1 MEDLKIEAG
10 KSINE
15 MRRLLDENP
24 NGFDAETSQEFDRVE
39 AAHDSAVRALE
50 AEKRLATKSVEIP
63 AEEARGLALAGGS
76 DVVLD
81 DTDGD
86 VEVARPEST
95 PAYRAAFM
103 KFLRNPEVRATQ
115 LNKGTSSAGGY
126 LVPEQWGN
134 QVIESMVAESPL
146 FGLAKSYV
154 TSNGQKLH
162 IPVVNYVSTPLQSP
176 NLATAKVDEGT
187 TAGTSTYT
195 ETEDTFTE
203 VAFGATKFGTVTVVS
218 DELIRDSLFP
228 VDELIRQQAAKALA
242 YKAGGFVAAGTGSS
256 QPQGINQAATVLQAA
271 SGNTTSVVAAD
282 LIALQHKIG
291 VPYRANAQWVVSDS
305 AYQAIRSL
313 KDTNNRYLLQWDYAA
328 GAPATLLG
336 KPISVDPYLPAL
348 AASAKH
354 TVYGDINAGFGIR
367 RVAGVNIRVLFEQY
381 ALQGGVGYRID
392 MSLDSR
398 LLDSAALAVYQ
409 NSAS

>member
-162 IPVVNYVSTPLQSP
+162 ISVVNYVSTPLQSP
-176 NLATAKVDEGT
+176 NLATAKVDEDT
-187 TAGTSTYT
+187 TSGPNTYT

-203 VAFGATKFGTVTVVS
+203 VAFGATKFGTVTVVA
-218 DELIRDSLFP
+218 DELIRDSLVP

>member
-10 KSINE
+10 KSFNE

-24 NGFDAETSQEFDRVE
+24 NGFNAETSQEFDRVE
-39 AAHDSAVRALE
+39 AAHDAAVRALE
-50 AEKRLATKSVEIP
+50 AEKRLAAKSVEIP
-63 AEEARGLALAGGS
+63 ADEARNLALAGG
-76 DVVLD
+76 DEVVLD
-81 DTDGD
+81 DENGD

-95 PAYRAAFM
+95 EAYRSAFM

-115 LNKGTSSAGGY
+115 LNKGTTSAGGY

-134 QVIESMVAESPL
+134 QVIESLVAESPL
-146 FGLAKSYV
+146 FGLAKSFV
-154 TSNGQKLH
+154 TSSGQKLH
-162 IPVVNYVSTPLQSP
+162 IPVVNYQSTPLQAP
-176 NLATAKVDEGT
+176 NLSAAAVSEGT
-187 TAGTSTYT
+187 TSGTSTYT

-203 VAFGATKFGTVTVVS
+203 VAFSSYKFGTVTVVS

-242 YKAGGFVAAGTGSS
+242 YKSGSYVAAGTGSS
-256 QPQGINQAATVLQAA
+256 QPQGINQASTVLQAA
-271 SGNTTSVVAAD
+271 TGNSTKVVADD
-282 LIALQHKIG
+282 LISLQHKIG
-291 VPYRANAQWVVSDS
+291 VPYRQNAQWVVSDS
-305 AYQAIRSL
+305 AYQAIRKL
-313 KDTNNRYLLQWDYAA
+313 ADGNGRYLLQWDYAA

-367 RVAGVNIRVLFEQY
+367 RVAGINIRVLFEQY
-381 ALQGGVGYRID
+381 ALQGGIGYRID
-392 MSLDSR
+392 MSMDSR

>member
-187 TAGTSTYT
+187 TSGTNTYT

-203 VAFGATKFGTVTVVS
+203 VAFGATKFGTVTVVA

>member
-10 KSINE
+10 KSFNE

-24 NGFDAETSQEFDRVE
+24 NGFNAETSQEFDRVE
-39 AAHDSAVRALE
+39 AAHDAAVRALE
-50 AEKRLATKSVEIP
+50 AEKRLAAKSVEIP
-63 AEEARGLALAGGS
+63 ADEARNLALAGGEE
-76 DVVLD
+76 VVLD
-81 DTDGD
+81 DAEGD

-95 PAYRAAFM
+95 EAYRSAFM

-134 QVIESMVAESPL
+134 QVIDSLVAESPL

-154 TSNGQKLH
+154 TSSGQKLH
-162 IPVVNYVSTPLQSP
+162 IPVVNYQSRPLQAP
-176 NLATAKVDEGT
+176 NLAAGDVSEGT
-187 TAGTSTYT
+187 TSGTSTFT

-203 VAFGATKFGTVTVVS
+203 VAFGSYKFGTVTVVS

-228 VDELIRQQAAKALA
+228 VDELIRTQAAKALA
-242 YKAGGFVAAGTGSS
+242 YKAGSYVAAGTGSS
-256 QPQGINQAATVLQAA
+256 QPQGINQAGNILQAA
-271 SGNTTSVVAAD
+271 TGNSTKVVADD

-291 VPYRANAQWVVSDS
+291 VPYRQNAQWVVSDS
-305 AYQAIRSL
+305 AYQAIRKL
-313 KDTNNRYLLQWDYAA
+313 ADTNGRYLLQWDYAA

-367 RVAGVNIRVLFEQY
+367 RVAGINIRVLFEQY
-381 ALQGGVGYRID
+381 ALQGGIGYRID
-392 MSLDSR
+392 MSMDSR
-398 LLDSAALAVYQ
+398 LLDTAALAVYQ